1 MEHAEELTSLSG
13 SALASFIGQDDKA
26 HVPIDILAA
35 NKQAQLLMSVKYKI
49 QLPDHD
55 FFNSTKCQLTL
66 VVIDLREIKDASLDN
81 RNAVQYARPTLIQI
95 KSLKQAQFNA
105 AVQVEVLY
113 EVKTEELCKLEDRS
127 AKPILI
133 LTQDGHDDFLPQETP
148 WLVSLKGK
156 ALTSN
161 LAFAILQVQQHI
173 ALLRDEG
180 FTWCCAGRVSSA
192 I

>member
-55 FFNSTKCQLTL
+55 FFNSTKCKLTL
-66 VVIDLREIKDASLDN
+66 IVIDLREIKDASLAN

-133 LTQDGHDDFLPQETP
+133 LTQDGHD
-148 WLVSLKGK
+148 G
-156 ALTSN
+156 
-161 LAFAILQVQQHI
+161 
-173 ALLRDEG
+173 
-180 FTWCCAGRVSSA
+180 
-192 I
+192 